1 MSNAG
6 YIHIRSELGVS
17 RETHD
22 HRCPI
27 CKKIRSEDNF
37 ICRKQ
42 LRGTGLPNHAFPCY
56 LCASDWRCR
65 FGIDVIID
73 SYLTMEE
80 ARRLRHEWPDA
91 KVAERELKEARAGEP
106 EVAEVVK
113 EPSG

>member
-6 YIHIRSELGVS
+6 YIHVRSELGVP

-27 CKKIRSEDNF
+27 CKKVRSEDNL

-42 LRGTGLPNHAFPCY
+42 LGGTGLPNHAFPCY
-56 LCASDWRCR
+56 LCASDWRTR

-73 SYLTMEE
+73 SYLTMEQ

-91 KVAERELKEARAGEP
+91 KIAEREQREAQAGEP

-113 EPSG
+113 EPGG